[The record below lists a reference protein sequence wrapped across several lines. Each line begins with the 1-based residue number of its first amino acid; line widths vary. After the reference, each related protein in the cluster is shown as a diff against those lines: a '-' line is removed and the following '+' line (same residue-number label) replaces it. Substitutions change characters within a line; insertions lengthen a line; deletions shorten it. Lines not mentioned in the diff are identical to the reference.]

1 MWLGPKRAVCLAL
14 ELLNESIMKWLCC
27 EKILR
32 IEPELRVRREDRES
46 WSVPEEGVFA
56 MSWCISYRERPITYL
71 RAELGW
77 HPLAFGVFPWN
88 MKEFQNSIM
97 QSGPSL
103 PPQAVTHV
111 PWSFSLKNSRAH
123 KVKKK
128 ERGPST
134 LHLFLPLPWSL
145 RCWSFKWGLGILNQ
159 VLLCK
164 FNEMQTNT

>member
-14 ELLNESIMKWLCC
+14 ELLNESVMKWLCC
-27 EKILR
+27 EKVLR
-32 IEPELRVRREDRES
+32 LEPELRVRREDRES

-128 ERGPST
+128 ERGAFYPSFVPATALEPQMLIIQMGPWNFKSSFT
-134 LHLFLPLPWSL
+134 LQ
-145 RCWSFKWGLGILNQ
+145 I
-159 VLLCK
+159 
-164 FNEMQTNT
+164 